1 MSANLLIAGFF
12 SRIAEI
18 PGLYLAVWCLLA
30 GLSVALV
37 FSLRSRW
44 GRRQPLY
51 RCAVFSLL
59 VHIVMVAMTMSV
71 RLVVGDGGAGGT
83 PIYVKLVDDI
93 QQEGPITLAAPPPM
107 LVEDEAE
114 PEAEPKENQIAE
126 VKEPLPTIEPPPL
139 LPPPEPVAEAK
150 VEEKPAEPIALDAAI
165 AAPPLEAVAETE
177 QKPKAVEEAPKAEP
191 ITPTPTE
198 AVAITPSVRSSP
210 VTEVV
215 GTVPPATSPYAHRNA
230 PDRLQYAE
238 SHGGSLQ
245 TEASVNAALK
255 WLAATQSADG
265 RWDAS
270 RYGAG
275 HEMAVLGQDRGGA
288 GADADCGITALAVL
302 AFLGAGHTHQTGEYQ
317 SNVAGGLEFL
327 MRGQAADG
335 HLASEASLY
344 ARMYCHSM
352 AAFALAEALAYSGD
366 KRIEPVV
373 RRAVDYSV
381 RAQHPSTGGWRYRP
395 GDLGDT
401 SQLGWQLMSLWS
413 AERAGIKVPV
423 QTWTGAERFLRS
435 VSRGRMGGLASYRP
449 DDGPTTPMTAEAMY
463 CRQIVAEAID
473 AKPDLAAN
481 SEATATILAMPPEP
495 SRVNL
500 YYWYYGTLALHHQQ
514 TASSESAAA
523 WQSWNSAITQV
534 LMNSQLTEGVEA
546 GSWEP
551 NCIWGGYGGRVYSTA
566 IAAMCLEVY
575 YRYTADESPN
585 HEESQPGWTA
595 SRPDV
600 RRLPK

>member
-1 MSANLLIAGFF
+1 MSANLLIAGFL
-12 SRIAEI
+12 SRIAAI
-18 PGLYLAVWCLLA
+18 PALYLIAWCLLA

-51 RCAVFSLL
+51 RCAVFSLVVHVVL
-59 VHIVMVAMTMSV
+59 VTMTMSV

-83 PIYVKLVDDI
+83 PIHVKLVDDI
-93 QQEGPITLAAPPPM
+93 HQEGPITLAAPPPL
-107 LVEDEAE
+107 LVEAAPE
-114 PEAEPKENQIAE
+114 PEVEPAESQVAKVE
-126 VKEPLPTIEPPPL
+126 EPLPAIEPPPL
-139 LPPPEPVAEAK
+139 LTPPEPVAEEKA
-150 VEEKPAEPIALDAAI
+150 EEKIVLDEPVAV
-165 AAPPLEAVAETE
+165 PPLEAIAEAET
-177 QKPKAVEEAPKAEP
+177 KPEPVEETPKIEP

-198 AVAITPSVRSSP
+198 AVAITPPAHSSP

-215 GTVPPATSPYAHRNA
+215 GTIPPATSPYAHRNA
-230 PDRLQYAE
+230 ADRLQYAE

-255 WLAATQSADG
+255 WLAATQSEDG

-288 GADADCGITALAVL
+288 GADADSGITALAVL

-317 SNVAGGLEFL
+317 PNVASGLEFL
-327 MRGQAADG
+327 MRGQSADG
-335 HLASEASLY
+335 HLANDVSLY

-352 AAFALAEALAYSGD
+352 ASFALAEALAMTGD
-366 KRIEPVV
+366 KRLEPAV
-373 RRAVDYSV
+373 RRAVNYSL

-413 AERAGIKVPV
+413 AERAGIEVPM

-435 VSRGRMGGLASYRP
+435 VRRGRVGGLASYRP
-449 DDGPTTPMTAEAMY
+449 DDGPSTPMTAEAMY
-463 CRQIVAEAID
+463 CRHLVAEALK
-473 AKPDLAAN
+473 ANPDLAAN
-481 SEATATILAMPPEP
+481 NEATAAILAVPPEP
-495 SRVNL
+495 NRVNL

-514 TASSESAAA
+514 NASSESAAA
-523 WQSWNSAITQV
+523 WQTWNASLSHV
-534 LMNSQLTEGVEA
+534 LVNSQLTEGVEA

-575 YRYTADESPN
+575 YRYTEEESPTN
-585 HEESQPGWTA
+585 TQPGWTA
-595 SRPDV
+595 SRQDV
-600 RRLPK
+600 RRLPR